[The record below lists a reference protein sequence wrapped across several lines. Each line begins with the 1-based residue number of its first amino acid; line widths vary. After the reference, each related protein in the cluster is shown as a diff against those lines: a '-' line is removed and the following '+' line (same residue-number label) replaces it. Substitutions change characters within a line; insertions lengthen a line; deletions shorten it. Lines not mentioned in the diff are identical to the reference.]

1 MRFLNDGMVNVVKG
15 FLVILCMIC
24 IIESMNKDVQAEQ
37 NNKVTD
43 AEVIEL
49 RAKAKARY
57 DNVVAKYKNYPTQ
70 VSKQSK

>member
-57 DNVVAKYKNYPTQ
+57 DKVVAKYKNYPTQ